1 MEKKLPNMEILRR
14 VISKHTKNRWSL
26 TNEIENLRKSNE
38 TLKEQLEEVT
48 HQLED
53 EREYY
58 MEQIYDWALKWN
70 T

>member
-14 VISKHTKNRWSL
+14 VINKHTKNRWSL
-26 TNEIENLRKSNE
+26 MNEIEDLQKSNE
-38 TLKEQLEEVT
+38 KLREQLDEVT

-53 EREYY
+53 ERAYY
-58 MEQIYDWALKWN
+58 IEQIYDWALKCN